1 VITRRG
7 WAAVA
12 GALIGLVLASASLD
26 APIVAVASAIL
37 VFLTVEIIAFHVRYR
52 DVDLDSLQVDRTPV
66 PARLPS
72 ASEVIS
78 GVTVTYRGRAP
89 AWIAVAD
96 VVPEAFP
103 ITVGPARTLA
113 RVETGGKIELRYAF
127 RPALRGSFVLGPIG
141 VAIVD
146 PLGFSRLV
154 FRPTATRRPAT
165 VVPAA
170 IVAPAIRPGLAL
182 FSRTAMG
189 IDLRRRGYGTEFRSL
204 RPYQPFDDVRHMA
217 WKRSRPPTYYIRE
230 FEQESRQTVLVVLDL
245 SPSMSAGLW
254 GESALDR
261 SVEGAALLAAL
272 VSRQG
277 EDRIGLATY
286 SNGLYQYIAPSRAN
300 ELTLVKLGD
309 NLAMVAPR
317 SGEFQFGKLLDEL
330 TKRFT
335 TPSHVFL
342 FSTLQGSMAGLHTSY
357 VRFRRGGH
365 RLYTFVPRLAGFYP
379 DTGPT
384 AGRPAL
390 EWARDQERLRLDWT
404 LRVTRAEGIVTVPF
418 DRRGA
423 NGAILRAYTTL
434 RGWESAR

>member
-1 VITRRG
+1 MITRRG
-7 WAAVA
+7 WAATT
-12 GALIGLVLASASLD
+12 GALIGLVLAAASLN
-26 APIVAVASAIL
+26 APILAVATAIV
-37 VFLTVEIIAFHVRYR
+37 VFLTVEILAFHLRHR
-52 DVDLDSLQVDRTPV
+52 DVDLDALTVERTPV
-66 PARLPS
+66 PPRLPAS
-72 ASEVIS
+72 SEVVT
-78 GVTVTYRGRAP
+78 GVTVTYHGRAP

-113 RVETGGKIELRYAF
+113 RVEPGGKIELRYAF
-127 RPALRGSFVLGPIG
+127 RPALRGAFVLGPVGI
-141 VAIVD
+141 ALVD
-146 PLGFSRLV
+146 PLGLSRLIY
-154 FRPTATRRPAT
+154 RPNATRRPAT

-170 IVAPAIRPGLAL
+170 IVAPALRPGLAL
-182 FSRTAMG
+182 FSRTALG

-204 RPYQPFDDVRHMA
+204 RPYQPFDDIRHMA
-217 WKRSRPPTYYIRE
+217 WKRSRPPTYFIRE

-245 SPSMSAGLW
+245 SPTMAAGLW

-272 VSRQG
+272 ISRQG

-286 SNGLYQYIAPSRAN
+286 SNGLYQYIAPTRAN
-300 ELTLVKLGD
+300 ELSLVKLGD

-317 SGEFQFGKLLDEL
+317 PGEFQFGKLLDEL
-330 TKRFT
+330 TKRFD

-342 FSTLQGSMAGLHTSY
+342 FSTLQGSMAGLHSAY
-357 VRFRRGGH
+357 VRFRRRGH

-379 DTGPT
+379 DAVPP

-390 EWARDQERLRLDWT
+390 AWARDQERLRLDWT

-434 RGWESAR
+434 RGWEAAR